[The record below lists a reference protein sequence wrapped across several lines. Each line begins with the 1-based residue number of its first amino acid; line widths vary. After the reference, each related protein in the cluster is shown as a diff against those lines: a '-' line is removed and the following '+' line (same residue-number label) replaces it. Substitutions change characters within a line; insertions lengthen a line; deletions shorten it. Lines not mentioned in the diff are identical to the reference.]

1 MAQYR
6 KDTHQ
11 YLPQEKTL
19 FEVVMLA
26 DQYGNLVG
34 PANPSGTSVD
44 AFGRARVS
52 QPLTLFDSFNRY
64 QDNGKFNNANSAVG
78 STVTYDTNASTVSL
92 NITNSANSYVYRESS
107 KVFAYL
113 PGKSLQILNTFCM
126 APAQT
131 GLRQRIGYFGSQNG
145 VYLELNDSTVNF
157 VIRSFSSGVLV
168 EERVP
173 QSAWNMDTLDG
184 TGPSQ
189 LTLDLLKTQ
198 IFWSDIEW
206 LGVGTV
212 RCGFVINGQFI
223 HCHSFHHANLIS
235 NAYMTT
241 ACLPV
246 RMEIENINSMANNAS
261 MNVICTTVLSEG
273 GYELRGR
280 NRTAGHLPNSSY
292 TMATAGVFYPV
303 VSIKLKA
310 ERADSIVLPKNISL
324 LGLTGNGTRIA
335 YKLIENANVG
345 NGTWVSAGTDSAVLY
360 NITAN
365 SIVGGTELDQG
376 YLYVAQ
382 QSSAGLSLYDDLF
395 RLQLNR
401 NSFANTNSTFTLAV
415 AGAGSNDTCIG
426 AINWMELT

>member
-1 MAQYR
+1 
-6 KDTHQ
+6 
-11 YLPQEKTL
+11 
-19 FEVVMLA
+19 
-26 DQYGNLVG
+26 
-34 PANPSGTSVD
+34 
-44 AFGRARVS
+44 
-52 QPLTLFDSFNRY
+52 
-64 QDNGKFNNANSAVG
+64 
-78 STVTYDTNASTVSL
+78 
-92 NITNSANSYVYRESS
+92 
-107 KVFAYL
+107 
-113 PGKSLQILNTFCM
+113 M

-246 RMEIENINSMANNAS
+246 RMEIENINSMANNAT

-310 ERADSIVLPKNISL
+310 ERPDAIVLPKNTSL

>member
-64 QDNGKFNNANSAVG
+64 QDNGKFNNANSAIG

-126 APAQT
+126 SPAQT

-145 VYLELNDSTVNF
+145 VYLELNGSTVNF

-189 LTLDLLKTQ
+189 LTLDLSKTQ

-223 HCHSFHHANLIS
+223 HCHSFHHANLVS

-246 RMEIENINSMANNAS
+246 RMEIENINSMSVNAT

-360 NITAN
+360 NISAN
-365 SIVGGTELDQG
+365 SVVGGTELDQG

-382 QSSAGLSLYDDLF
+382 QSSAAMSLYDDLF